1 MSSTNTPETLVDVS
15 FFTEKIN
22 RTLSTLP
29 YGENPPELYDPIRYI
44 MQLGGKRIRP
54 LLTLLSAHLFGDE
67 VDTVVKPALATEVF
81 HNFTLLHDDI
91 MDQAPI
97 RRGKP
102 TVHEKWNANI
112 AILSG
117 DVMLVRA
124 YELFL
129 DVEPAQL
136 PRVLR
141 LFSQCA
147 AQVCE
152 GQQLDMNFETQAK
165 VSIDDYL
172 AMIRLKTAALLG
184 FCLEL
189 GAVLGG
195 AGEEDAEHL
204 RQFGIDLGIAFQ
216 LQDDL
221 LDVYGEEHKFGK
233 RVGGDILS
241 HKKTFLLLTALEQ
254 ADDRQHQVLQQWRH
268 AGPEE
273 SDARV
278 AAVTE
283 VYDQLRVREQT
294 EEQIGYYSKE
304 AYTHLTQVQAPAER
318 KELLFGLA
326 RQVMTR
332 DK

>member
-1 MSSTNTPETLVDVS
+1 MDIS
-15 FFTEKIN
+15 FFTEKID
-22 RTLSTLP
+22 RTLSSLP

-54 LLTLLSAHLFGDE
+54 LLTLLSAHLFTEE
-67 VDTVVKPALATEVF
+67 VDMAVKPALGTEVF

-117 DVMLVRA
+117 DVMMVKA

-141 LFSQCA
+141 LFSRCA

-152 GQQLDMNFETQAK
+152 GQQLDMNFETQPA
-165 VSIDDYL
+165 VSIADYL

-189 GAVLGG
+189 GAVLAG
-195 AGEEDAEHL
+195 ASEDDAGHL
-204 RQFGIDLGIAFQ
+204 RQFGIDLGLAFQ

-221 LDVYGEEHKFGK
+221 LDVYGEQHKFGK
-233 RVGGDILS
+233 RVGGDILAD
-241 HKKTFLLLTALEQ
+241 KKTFLLLTALEQ
-254 ADDRQHQVLQQWRH
+254 ADEWQRQVLQQWQN
-268 AGPEE
+268 AGSEE
-273 SDARV
+273 PAAKV
-278 AAVTE
+278 TAVTE

-294 EEQIGYYSKE
+294 EERIGYYSQE
-304 AYTHLTQVQAPAER
+304 AYTHLAQVQAPDER
-318 KELLFGLA
+318 KALLFGLA
-326 RQVMTR
+326 RQLMER